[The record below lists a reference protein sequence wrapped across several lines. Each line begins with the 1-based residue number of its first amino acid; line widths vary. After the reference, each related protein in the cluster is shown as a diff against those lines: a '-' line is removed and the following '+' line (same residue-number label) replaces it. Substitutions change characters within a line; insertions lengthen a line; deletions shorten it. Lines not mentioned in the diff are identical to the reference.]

1 MYFVYLESFLKSLHK
16 SGIWNKK
23 FLDCN
28 IKSWFVAMLCMTAL
42 LFLLGCENT
51 RHSIG
56 VTGKP
61 LATDGK
67 FEDTLKFNY
76 KIIFGKIRSKKSEE
90 DDD

>member
-1 MYFVYLESFLKSLHK
+1 MKYLVL
-16 SGIWNKK
+16 
-23 FLDCN
+23 
-28 IKSWFVAMLCMTAL
+28 L
-42 LFLLGCENT
+42 LFLTLFLSACENT

-56 VTGKP
+56 LTGKP

>member
-1 MYFVYLESFLKSLHK
+1 MRYLIL
-16 SGIWNKK
+16 
-23 FLDCN
+23 
-28 IKSWFVAMLCMTAL
+28 L
-42 LFLLGCENT
+42 LFFALFLGACENT

-61 LATDGK
+61 LASDGK
-67 FEDTLKFNY
+67 FEDSIKFNY